1 MITVKNAEN
10 YLKDKIGE
18 EAEDIKKVWETFK
31 VAIFIKIT
39 ARLVNR

>member
-18 EAEDIKKVWETFK
+18 EAEDIKKSLGN
-31 VAIFIKIT
+31 I
-39 ARLVNR
+39 